1 MQKILYLEGPTPC
14 AMELYYSFSILIVL
28 AAVFSYLNLR
38 FLKLPSTIGI
48 MLIAMLASISLVAL
62 GKSYP
67 HLSIQFS
74 NIIASV
80 DLSEVLMGAMLN
92 FLLFAGAIHISLHDL
107 RKQRIPIMIFSTLG
121 VIISTIVVGVL
132 LYFTFILLHA
142 SVPLIQCLVFGAL
155 ISPTDPIAVIAILKK
170 AGIRK
175 SIEIKV
181 AGESL
186 FNDGVAVVLF
196 AVLLELAQGSEVDL
210 TFIRVAGLFI
220 QEAGGGL
227 LVGLLL
233 GYIGS
238 HGIKRINSYN
248 VTVMVTLAIVMGGYL
263 ITRYLHISGPL
274 TMVAAGLVIGNYGKE
289 VAMSAMD
296 KDYLDKFWELI
307 DEILN
312 AMLFLIM
319 GFELLLIP
327 DLRQYWLIG
336 SLSIVIV
343 LLARFFSIWLP
354 IRIIPNIGKFDRK
367 TITILVW
374 GGLRGGVSVA
384 LALTIDKHLHQ
395 DLFLAITYYVVV
407 FSIVVQGLSI
417 GKLTSS
423 QKPAQKP
430 ERAPAKNERRV
441 RQGAAR

>member
-1 MQKILYLEGPTPC
+1 
-14 AMELYYSFSILIVL
+14 MELYYSLSILIVL
-28 AAVFSYLNLR
+28 TAVFSYLNLR
-38 FLKLPSTIGI
+38 FLKLPSTIGV
-48 MLIAMLASISLVAL
+48 MLIAMIVSISLVVA

-67 HLSIQFS
+67 DMFTGFTD
-74 NIIASV
+74 IIASV
-80 DLSEVLMGAMLN
+80 DFTEVLMGSMLN

-121 VIISTIVVGVL
+121 VIISTIVVGTVM
-132 LYFTFILLHA
+132 YFTFMFLNTHI
-142 SVPLIQCLVFGAL
+142 PFIECLVFGAL
-155 ISPTDPIAVIAILKK
+155 ISPTDPIAVIGILKK

-175 SIEIKV
+175 SLEIKV

-196 AVLLELAQGSEVDL
+196 AVLLQLAQGSEVDI
-210 TFIRVAGLFI
+210 TFLRISGLFI

-227 LVGLLL
+227 LMGLLL
-233 GYIGS
+233 GYVAS

-248 VTVMVTLAIVMGGYL
+248 VTVMITLAVVMGGYL

-274 TMVAAGLVIGNYGKE
+274 TMVAAGLVIGNYGKAT
-289 VAMSAMD
+289 AMSMND
-296 KDYLDKFWELI
+296 RDYLDKFWELI

-312 AMLFLIM
+312 AMLFLII

-327 DLRQYWLIG
+327 NLEQYWLIG
-336 SLSIVIV
+336 PITIAIV

-354 IRIIPNIGKFDRK
+354 IRFIPNIGRFDSK

-384 LALTIDKHLHQ
+384 LALTIDEHLHHN
-395 DLFLAITYYVVV
+395 LFLAVTYYVVV
-407 FSIVVQGLSI
+407 FSIVVQGLTV
-417 GKLTSS
+417 GKLTQL
-423 QKPAQKP
+423 QKV
-430 ERAPAKNERRV
+430 NRRV
-441 RQGAAR
+441 K